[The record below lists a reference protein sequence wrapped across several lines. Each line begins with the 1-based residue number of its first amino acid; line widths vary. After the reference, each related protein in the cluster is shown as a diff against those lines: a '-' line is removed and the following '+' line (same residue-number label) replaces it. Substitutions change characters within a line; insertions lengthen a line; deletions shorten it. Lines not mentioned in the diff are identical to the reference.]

1 MDSIPCSVI
10 YFWLIKSVRFFSLLC
25 TVCQVHYLLTHKS
38 SSVAK
43 GKFPLCVQGLQL
55 VHVTNPSTEELLH
68 GGVAQHCR
76 QRRTTEVVSLLS
88 ESERERAK
96 LCSFPALS
104 CSSPASL
111 TSVWPQL
118 ILPSLASPPTTT
130 LCSPPSS
137 AFQWAPTAARPKRR
151 EVLEA
156 CDGIAVLSNLFSAN
170 ASQKHPQ
177 STASFRSIGQLSA
190 CRNPCPFSPPF
201 RCFSQKAAHSY
212 LGPRKQER
220 HQSASVFCY
229 GLHIWETQKNLC
241 SPRCLQEQL
250 GTSGLSTWHHSLAL
264 ESLFGLTWC
273 QQIFQTFCN

>member
-96 LCSFPALS
+96 LCSLGAVSHSFNLH
-104 CSSPASL
+104 L
-111 TSVWPQL
+111 L
-118 ILPSLASPPTTT
+118 LRGIIILRAAITDLLLPELPKQEESR
-130 LCSPPSS
+130 C
-137 AFQWAPTAARPKRR
+137 ARPFWCCWK
-151 EVLEA
+151 
-156 CDGIAVLSNLFSAN
+156 C
-170 ASQKHPQ
+170 PQ
-177 STASFRSIGQLSA
+177 
-190 CRNPCPFSPPF
+190 
-201 RCFSQKAAHSY
+201 
-212 LGPRKQER
+212 
-220 HQSASVFCY
+220 
-229 GLHIWETQKNLC
+229 
-241 SPRCLQEQL
+241 
-250 GTSGLSTWHHSLAL
+250 
-264 ESLFGLTWC
+264 
-273 QQIFQTFCN
+273 